1 MAFSIDKAAILD
13 RMSPDGQKAALGEE
27 ILRLGREQTGILATL
42 GEMIS
47 NLEGLV
53 ARVAGEQ
60 KYFART
66 ATLEATGAGTR
77 VRLLAS
83 EEIPAGKRAHP
94 LGFQLLLS
102 GETAWGGGTGA
113 SVMLVDTGTDEIYRF
128 ASIAASRLQ
137 PGAFLGP
144 GSEGVTLDAEF
155 GMNLGARAGKGI
167 DVMADGDFAEGS
179 DLCVTVFG
187 YLG

>member
-1 MAFSIDKAAILD
+1 MAFTSDTAVILD
-13 RMSPDGQKAALGEE
+13 RMTPDGQKAALGDE

-42 GEMIS
+42 GELIS
-47 NLEGLV
+47 NLEELG

-66 ATLEATGAGTR
+66 ATLISTIAGTR
-77 VRLLAS
+77 VPLLAP
-83 EEIPAGKRAHP
+83 EAIPAGKRAHP
-94 LGFQLLLS
+94 LGFHILLS
-102 GETAWGGGTGA
+102 GEAAWTGGTGTA
-113 SVMLVDTGTDEIYRF
+113 VMLVDSGRDEIYRF
-128 ASIAASRLQ
+128 ASIAAPQLQ
-137 PGAFLGP
+137 PGAFLDP

-155 GMNLGARAGKGI
+155 GMNLGARAGNGI

-179 DLCVTVFG
+179 NLSVTVFG